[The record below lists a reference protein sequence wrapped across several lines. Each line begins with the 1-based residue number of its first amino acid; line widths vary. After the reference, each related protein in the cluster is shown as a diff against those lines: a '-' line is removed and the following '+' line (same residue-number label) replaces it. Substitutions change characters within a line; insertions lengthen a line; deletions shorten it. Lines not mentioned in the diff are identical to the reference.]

1 MSSYRIARRSFIRSV
16 GAGAVGLK
24 IMLRNLE
31 ASAQGAKSPPRFLLT
46 HWPVG
51 TQKYWF
57 VPVAVGSN
65 PNPALPALPTPAP
78 NGTNW
83 DVSRILKPFGDA
95 GLKNDMIVLYGLN
108 SGSVGRFGGGHEAG
122 TPQSTTGASTPGTRA
137 NGGETDDAVSGGP
150 SWDQIFLKLVPDL
163 YRPNSGVGYVNA
175 ICDARVDSQET
186 STQCL
191 SYDYRTQSTPAAQGG
206 TGGSVVE
213 NAPLT
218 PILSPIQLYN
228 KLFMNIGGGG
238 SVNDTL
244 RLLKA
249 RKSVLDSAAAQ
260 LTRLRTVAPGSESSK
275 IDQHADAIRKIE
287 LMLSDQI
294 TQGTPTT
301 ATCTPPMMPDPA
313 LSGKNTRINNDYR
326 TVGAG
331 PTTASTDDSVIHQQ
345 IGMAHMGII
354 RTAFQCDLLRVA
366 TFQWSPGTN
375 HVSFKGL
382 YPGNTNIY
390 MHHPTSHQ
398 INVSEW
404 SLQSPSF
411 VPGGGGAISATQQEI
426 LNFLANV
433 QTWYNQRMA
442 EILTAFKGTTDVLG
456 GNLLD
461 NTIIPY
467 ITEVAETNHS
477 KSQLPAVIFGGRA
490 LGMKG
495 GQFQSVSRPHNDLW
509 LTIAQAYF
517 KTTNPIASL
526 PPTNADGTANTFVR
540 TNTSPIA
547 GLWAPP

>member
-1 MSSYRIARRSFIRSV
+1 MPARRAR
-16 GAGAVGLK
+16 A
-24 IMLRNLE
+24 
-31 ASAQGAKSPPRFLLT
+31 
-46 HWPVG
+46 
-51 TQKYWF
+51 
-57 VPVAVGSN
+57 
-65 PNPALPALPTPAP
+65 PTAARP
-78 NGTNW
+78 TT
-83 DVSRILKPFGDA
+83 PFQA
-95 GLKNDMIVLYGLN
+95 A
-108 SGSVGRFGGGHEAG
+108 RR
-122 TPQSTTGASTPGTRA
+122 GTR
-137 NGGETDDAVSGGP
+137 SSS
-150 SWDQIFLKLVPDL
+150 SWSHDL

-191 SYDYRTQSTPAAQGG
+191 SYDYKTQSTPAAQGG
-206 TGGSVVE
+206 SGGSVVE

-218 PILSPIQLYN
+218 PILSPIQLFN

-238 SVNDTL
+238 SVSDTA

-249 RKSVLDSAAAQ
+249 RKSVLDSAMAQ
-260 LTRLRTVAPGSESSK
+260 LARLRTIAPASESSK
-275 IDQHADAIRKIE
+275 IDQHADAVRKIE
-287 LMLSDQI
+287 NMLSDQI
-294 TQGTPTT
+294 NTGTTMPGS
-301 ATCTPPMMPDPA
+301 CVPPMMPDPS
-313 LSGKNTRINNDYR
+313 LSGKNTRINSDYR
-326 TVGAG
+326 NVGAG
-331 PTTASTDDSVIHQQ
+331 PTTASTDDSVIHEK
-345 IGMAHMGII
+345 IGKAHMDII

-411 VPGGGGAISATQQEI
+411 VPSGGGAISATQQEI

-433 QTWYNQRMA
+433 QTWYNQKMA
-442 EILTAFKGTTDVLG
+442 DILTTFKTTTDMLG

-477 KSQLPAVIFGGRA
+477 KSQLPALIFGGKA

-495 GQFQSVSRPHNDLW
+495 GQFMAVQRPHNDLW

-517 KTTNPIASL
+517 KTTTPLASL
-526 PPTNADGTANTFVR
+526 PATNADGSANTFVR
-540 TNTSPIA
+540 NNAAPIA